1 MTQYPECYLAMEMG
15 MAYANI
21 SMITDYDAGLE
32 DDPSIVPVTA
42 EAVTKVFADNVEK
55 VKHVVERMI
64 ERL

>member
-1 MTQYPECYLAMEMG
+1 MTQYPECYLALELG
-15 MAYANI
+15 IAYANI

-42 EAVTKVFADNVEK
+42 DAVMQVFADNVEK
-55 VKHVVERMI
+55 VKRVVIRMI